1 MKTVLSAALPAV
13 ALLPVLAVAQSPEGT
28 EGIDEVVV
36 VGKTVSTSLAQVD
49 VKRDILVDTAT
60 VLKEIPGANVNAN
73 GPITGIAQ
81 YRGMYGDRV
90 SVAIDHMGVVS
101 GGPNAMDAPLSYVSP
116 MITDSLS
123 VERGIASVS
132 AAAESIGGYVSTEI
146 ARGEFRS
153 QGSGVS
159 GFAGTRY
166 SSNGN
171 ISTTAGRLSFATDR
185 HRVSVVAEVD
195 EGDDID
201 APVGSMR
208 PSGLN
213 RDRSDL
219 SYAFAGDDLD
229 LMFYVGRLDTTDTGT
244 PALPMD
250 IRYIDTDLAG
260 ASTTYAVS
268 ESLSVNARLAWNDV
282 THLMDNFALRESPPP
297 ARQRQNLTTGT
308 GTQFRLAGTWSLPGS
323 ELELGLSGTGAEHA
337 STITNPN
344 NPMFRVDNF
353 VDVDRDVDSFFVEW
367 RRRGAE
373 TGLEIGLRAK
383 RVSTD
388 AGIVGASGMMGMTA
402 GLAQQLADDFNASN
416 RDLSFTS
423 VDAVLKILRH
433 VDADTEVRVE
443 LGSKTRAPSYQEL
456 YLWLPLQATGGLA
469 DGRNYIGNLALDE
482 ERSNEI
488 TVGIGKRLG
497 LLTLAPQAFY
507 RRVND
512 YIQGVP
518 SNNAVAN
525 QLTQMMSGQDSLE
538 FANVDAEIWGADL
551 AWRFEL
557 SEHAF
562 LDGIATYARG
572 RRTDASDNLY
582 RLAPPNAS
590 IGFTWKPRNWL
601 LNTKAVF
608 HAAQDDVSAFN
619 GEQSSAGYTLVH
631 ISSSWEPSEYL
642 RLEARVDNLLD
653 KTYQDHVA
661 GINRAGGSDIPVGVR
676 LYGPERTV
684 SAGLIVS
691 F

>member
-1 MKTVLSAALPAV
+1 MKNLSLAALPVA
-13 ALLPVLAVAQSPEGT
+13 ALLPVLSVAQSTNGPDDM
-28 EGIDEVVV
+28 DEVVV
-36 VGKTVSTSLAQVD
+36 VGKTVSTSLAQID
-49 VKRDILVDTAT
+49 VERELLVDTALL
-60 VLKEIPGANVNAN
+60 LKEIPGANVNKN

-116 MITDSLS
+116 MITDSMS
-123 VERGIASVS
+123 IERGIASVS
-132 AAAESIGGYVSTEI
+132 VAAESIGGYVSTEI
-146 ARGEFRS
+146 ARGDFRS
-153 QGSGVS
+153 RGAGVS

-171 ISTTAGRLSFATDR
+171 IGTMAGRLSFATDR
-185 HRVSVVAEVD
+185 HKVSIVAESND
-195 EGDDID
+195 GDDIES
-201 APVGSMR
+201 PVGTIR
-208 PSGLN
+208 PSAVD

-219 SYAFAGDDLD
+219 SYAFTSEDLD
-229 LMFYVGRLDTTDTGT
+229 LMVFAGRLDTTDTGT

-260 ASTTYAVS
+260 ASVNYAVN

-282 THLMDNFALRESPPP
+282 EHLMDNFAMRDAPPP
-297 ARQRQNLTTGT
+297 ARQRQNLTTGK
-308 GTQFRLAGTWSLPGS
+308 GTQVRLAGTWELSES
-323 ELELGLSGTGAEHA
+323 ELVLGLNGIEAEHA

-344 NPMFRVDNF
+344 NAMFRVDNF
-353 VDVDRDVDSFFVEW
+353 VDIDRDVASFFAEW
-367 RRRGAE
+367 TRSGPE

-388 AGIVGASGMMGMTA
+388 AGMVGATGMMGMVA
-402 GLAQQLADDFNASN
+402 GLAQQLADDFNSSD

-423 VDAVLKILRH
+423 VDAVFKVLRH
-433 VDADTEVRVE
+433 VDADTELRIE

-469 DGRNYIGNLALDE
+469 DGRNYIGSLALDE

-488 TVGIGKRLG
+488 TIGIGKRLG
-497 LLTLAPQAFY
+497 ALTLSPQAFY
-507 RRVND
+507 RRVDD

-518 SNNAVAN
+518 SSNAVAN
-525 QLTQMMSGQDSLE
+525 QLTQMTTGQDSLE

-551 AWRFEL
+551 AWKLEL
-557 SEHAF
+557 SDQLF
-562 LDGIATYARG
+562 LDGIATFARG
-572 RRTDASDNLY
+572 RRTDSSDNLY

-590 IGFTWKPRNWL
+590 IGITWHPRDWL
-601 LNTKAVF
+601 LNTTAVF
-608 HAAQDDVSAFN
+608 HAEQDDVSAFN
-619 GEQSSAGYTLVH
+619 GEQPSAGYTLLH
-631 ISSSWEPSEYL
+631 ASASWEPFEYL
-642 RLEARVDNLLD
+642 RLEARLDNLLD

-661 GINRAGGSDIPVGVR
+661 GINRARGSDIPIGVR
-676 LYGPERTV
+676 VYGPERTV
-684 SAGLIVS
+684 SAGLVVS